1 MNKILKTCNDN
12 KEKLEAVYNSNGELT
27 TNAEGT
33 LEVMASF
40 HFKES
45 GHQTPPIPNNP
56 IEISREILDNI
67 YNPERLKEAVE
78 SFDPNKAAGP
88 DTLKPIIIQ
97 KAWKHISDI
106 TRNIMIRNHE
116 TQHIPTQWRESL
128 GIFLPKPGKTDYNNP
143 KSFRTIT
150 LSPVMLK
157 LQEKLIL
164 WHMQNDLNM
173 AKDSNKRQFGFKKGC
188 STEAALHK
196 VTHLIERRIAKKGY
210 VLGVFLDIEGA
221 FDNVSF
227 KAISDSIKATK
238 LDPATA
244 QWIINMVSSR
254 FITIKHKESTRRV
267 RIKRGCPQ
275 GGVLSPFLWNLI
287 VDDLLS
293 YTARDIPGYLQA
305 FADDL
310 VSLAEGN
317 DLDVIWDRTRKT
329 INTIVNWCHTKELSI
344 SALKTKIVMFTWN
357 RKWSL
362 RPIKVEN
369 TTLPLSNSAKFL
381 GVTLDSKL
389 NYNEHILNI
398 TKKATASLM
407 QCKRAVGPTWGLT
420 PKTCKWLYTAII
432 RPIMTYCASIWT
444 RATYT
449 KHNAIKIRRVQA
461 LALRIM
467 TGAMPSTPFISLNLL
482 TNTPDII
489 TYLWGEAAKGAERLR
504 AYGTWSLEDLAITK
518 GTIKAHTAI
527 KNNFMDDLNIPNTE
541 RDLSIPTLNLARSF
555 TVTLPGSN
563 NTSYR
568 NELQHV
574 IDNLHPDIISCYTD
588 GSGTDQGRGVGF
600 IITTNNNNT
609 IIHKNSYKIPDYC
622 TVFQA
627 ELTAIRVT
635 CEYLYNHSDKHIIIW
650 TDNLSSIQAVTAL
663 NIKSRTVRACYD
675 ALNKLGNSNIVE
687 LRWIAAHADLW
698 GNEQADE
705 LAKLGTTSNT
715 TLACP
720 IPHSYI
726 KTKIDEKV
734 SKLNLE
740 DWIENTPQHNKMLLG
755 KKPHNIIKNLNTS
768 LITSRNN
775 YRTAVHL
782 ITGHCALNKHLNNIR
797 KSDTSACPN
806 CGHDEETV
814 SHFLGQCPATAQLRG
829 KFFRDYYLPVND
841 IMDHY
846 HITSIINYT
855 NQTRRLIE
863 QESLDQSGVT

>member
-1 MNKILKTCNDN
+1 
-12 KEKLEAVYNSNGELT
+12 
-27 TNAEGT
+27 
-33 LEVMASF
+33 
-40 HFKES
+40 
-45 GHQTPPIPNNP
+45 
-56 IEISREILDNI
+56 
-67 YNPERLKEAVE
+67 
-78 SFDPNKAAGP
+78 
-88 DTLKPIIIQ
+88 
-97 KAWKHISDI
+97 
-106 TRNIMIRNHE
+106 
-116 TQHIPTQWRESL
+116 
-128 GIFLPKPGKTDYNNP
+128 
-143 KSFRTIT
+143 
-150 LSPVMLK
+150 MLK

-173 AKDSNKRQFGFKKGC
+173 AKDSNKRQFSFKKGC

-227 KAISDSIKATK
+227 KAISDSIKATNI
-238 LDPATA
+238 DPATA

-254 FITIKHKESTRRV
+254 FITIKHKETTRRV

-275 GGVLSPFLWNLI
+275 GGILSPFLWNLI
-287 VDDLLS
+287 VDDLLN

-310 VSLAEGN
+310 VTLAEGN

-362 RPIKVEN
+362 RPITVEN
-369 TTLPLSNSAKFL
+369 TTIPLSNSAKFL

-389 NYNEHILNI
+389 NFNEHILNI

-420 PKTCKWLYTAII
+420 PKTCKWLYTTII

-444 RATYT
+444 RATYI
-449 KHNAIKIRRVQA
+449 KHNATKIRRVQA
-461 LALRIM
+461 LALRIT
-467 TGAMPSTPFISLNLL
+467 TGAMPSTPFTSLNLL

-489 TYLWGEAAKGAERLR
+489 IYLWGEAAKGAERLR
-504 AYGTWSLEDLAITK
+504 AYGSWSLENFTTIK
-518 GTIKAHTAI
+518 GTIKAHTTI
-527 KNNFMDDLNIPNTE
+527 INNFMDDLNIPNTE
-541 RDLSIPTLNLARSF
+541 RDLSVPTLNLARTF
-555 TVTLPGSN
+555 KVTLPGPD
-563 NTSYR
+563 NTTYR

-574 IDNLHPDIISCYTD
+574 IDSLHPDIITCYTD
-588 GSGTDQGRGVGF
+588 GSGTDQGRGVGL
-600 IITTNNNNT
+600 IITTDNNKT

-622 TVFQA
+622 SVFQA

-663 NIKSRTVRACYD
+663 NIKSRTIRDCYD
-675 ALNKLGNSNIVE
+675 ALNKLGNSNTVE

-705 LAKLGTTSNT
+705 LAKLGTTSDSI
-715 TLACP
+715 LECP

-726 KTKIDEKV
+726 KNKIDEKV

-740 DWIENTPQHNKMLLG
+740 DWIANTPQHTKMLLG
-755 KKPHNIIKNLNTS
+755 NRPNNIIKNLNTS
-768 LITSRNN
+768 LINSRTN

-782 ITGHCALNKHLNNIR
+782 ITGHCALNKHLHNMG
-797 KSDTSACPN
+797 KSDTGACPK
-806 CGHDEETV
+806 CGHNEETV
-814 SHFLGQCPATAQLRG
+814 SHFLGQYPATAQLRG
-829 KFFRDYYLPVND
+829 KLFRDYYLSVND
-841 IMDHY
+841 IMNHS
-846 HITSIINYT
+846 HITSVVNYIN
-855 NQTRRLIE
+855 
-863 QESLDQSGVT
+863 